1 MKKTA
6 AEIAKIAICVC
17 IIAVLSQIS
26 IPFPSGVPLSVQPF
40 AVAFCAWF
48 LGLKNGMIA
57 CLCYLAAGAC
67 GVPVFAGFNAGIG
80 AILGPTGGFLWG
92 FILLVAGCGIANI
105 IERRKIAALSN
116 EIDKGKSDS
125 QNRRWHASRRMV
137 GFLCRSAFVPRVR
150 SAELLLRHGRGGGAG
165 NIVGVAALFAQGYAE
180 RNRRLLFGEGAEL
193 AHEKGTRRIN
203 MAHLSFFAYNISYK
217 ERIS

>member
-26 IPFPSGVPLSVQPF
+26 IPFPSGVPLTFQTF

-80 AILGPTGGFLWG
+80 AIL
-92 FILLVAGCGIANI
+92 
-105 IERRKIAALSN
+105 
-116 EIDKGKSDS
+116 
-125 QNRRWHASRRMV
+125 
-137 GFLCRSAFVPRVR
+137 
-150 SAELLLRHGRGGGAG
+150 
-165 NIVGVAALFAQGYAE
+165 
-180 RNRRLLFGEGAEL
+180 
-193 AHEKGTRRIN
+193 
-203 MAHLSFFAYNISYK
+203 
-217 ERIS
+217 

>member
-26 IPFPSGVPLSVQPF
+26 IPFPSGVPLTFQTF

-116 EIDKGKSDS
+116 EIDKGKSE
-125 QNRRWHASRRMV
+125 SRKGKIGAGTLLAV
-137 GFLCRSAFVPRVR
+137 WSVSFAGLLLCHVCG
-150 SAELLLRHGRGGGAG
+150 LLLRHGRGGGAG